1 MRSRLFVTALS
12 IPVAI
17 ALTASLAHAGER
29 LRISTREI
37 AETAE
42 FAVVGPGG
50 ALDTKRGR
58 LIAFGQGIDLA
69 AKRFGPAVLMALSL
83 KDDTWTTLKTTG
95 AASRGLGHPG
105 LTYVAS
111 EDALYLFGGWPSGDP
126 APLGELWRL
135 DLSQAPLQW
144 AQLPMSA
151 EWPPARNGMI
161 LVADE
166 PRGRL
171 LLHGGDG
178 GPHPQYGFTPL
189 DDLWAF
195 DLKGQ
200 SWSRVAA
207 RGDAPAARWN
217 HSAAIDA
224 AGGRLFVYGGAGY
237 VLNPAPKQVAD
248 TNVYTLDL
256 ASNTWSKSPDMD
268 RSPRPVEGTSLTY
281 DAEATA
287 LVLVGGLALD
297 KQGKPG
303 ISRIYCFDLKRKKW
317 VRTKEI
323 LDKKRRD
330 HVGVYDPD
338 GKRHVIFGGHSV
350 VEEGNFY
357 KPGIPFADAVSV
369 IVKRTQSD

>member
-1 MRSRLFVTALS
+1 MRSRFFVTALLFVG
-12 IPVAI
+12 IL
-17 ALTASLAHAGER
+17 ALTASMARAGER
-29 LRISTREI
+29 LRISAREI
-37 AETAE
+37 SDPAE

-58 LIAFGQGIDLA
+58 LLVFGQGIDPEANRL
-69 AKRFGPAVLMALSL
+69 GPAVLMALSL
-83 KDDTWTTLKTTG
+83 RDNTWTALKTTG

-126 APLGELWRL
+126 APLAELWRL
-135 DLSQAPLQW
+135 NLSQEPLQW
-144 AQLPMSA
+144 TQLPMSP
-151 EWPPARNGMI
+151 EWPPARNGMVF
-161 LVADE
+161 VADE

-178 GPHPQYGFTPL
+178 GPHPKYGFTPL

-207 RGDAPAARWN
+207 QGDAPAPRWN
-217 HSAAIDA
+217 HSAAIDP
-224 AGGRLFVYGGAGY
+224 AGGKLYVYGGAGY
-237 VLNPAPKQVAD
+237 VLSPAPKQVAD
-248 TNVYTLDL
+248 TNVHTLDL
-256 ASNTWSKSPDMD
+256 TTNVWSRSPDMD

-281 DAEATA
+281 DSEADA

-297 KQGKPG
+297 KQGTPG
-303 ISRIYCFDLKRKKW
+303 ISRVYCFDLKRKKW

-338 GKRHVIFGGHSV
+338 GKRHVIFGGQSV

-357 KPGIPFADAVSV
+357 KPGIPFADAVDV